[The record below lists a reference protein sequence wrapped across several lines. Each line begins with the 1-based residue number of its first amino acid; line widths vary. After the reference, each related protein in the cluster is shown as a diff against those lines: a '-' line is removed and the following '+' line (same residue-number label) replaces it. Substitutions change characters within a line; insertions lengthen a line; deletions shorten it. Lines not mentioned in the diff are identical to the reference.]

1 MKTQYLSLL
10 LPPNL
15 NSELLLSPKYDVRW
29 WRGGHFTKNEI
40 VSYLNSQNNRTRSV
54 VLIDFTLQETFQQ
67 CKDIF
72 FLFLQWE
79 DAMGIYWV
87 EARVLLNILQ
97 YTEQSTTI
105 KNYPV
110 PNVLVERLKNLGLD
124 FCLRSNSR
132 SLLCNIFPKQLS
144 RRRYMDEPY
153 YFWEHPG
160 KITFREFCIDR

>member
-1 MKTQYLSLL
+1 M
-10 LPPNL
+10 
-15 NSELLLSPKYDVRW
+15 
-29 WRGGHFTKNEI
+29 
-40 VSYLNSQNNRTRSV
+40 

-124 FCLRSNSR
+124 FCLRSNSG
-132 SLLCNIFPKQLS
+132 SLLCINLTIFP
-144 RRRYMDEPY
+144 E
-153 YFWEHPG
+153 W
-160 KITFREFCIDR
+160 